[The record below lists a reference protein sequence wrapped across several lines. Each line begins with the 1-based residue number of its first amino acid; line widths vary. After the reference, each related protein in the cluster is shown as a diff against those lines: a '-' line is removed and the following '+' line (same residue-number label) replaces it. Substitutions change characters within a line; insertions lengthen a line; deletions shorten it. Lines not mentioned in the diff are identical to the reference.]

1 MPAVSLSMPRRAPGR
16 IKGVPAAA
24 PRRKRYHGGRR
35 ARGVSLRGIP
45 FKEEYR
51 ADRDDIIG
59 EFIAPCLD
67 ACVRYDRCSEY
78 ISLRSLGS
86 LSRGRRRF
94 ASNGASLRIVCGHR
108 FTAADL
114 SFASKLEALR
124 RSGRK
129 GGGRDAELDALAG
142 AHRVRIKVA
151 VPNSDLV
158 DGAFT
163 EKVGIFTD
171 GAGDAVAFTGGS
183 HHTFDAMVR
192 NFESIDVFTSWDDA
206 SRVDKKVADFE
217 ELWADKTRHI
227 DVYDFE
233 HAERNNMIKFS
244 PEWALEEE

>member
-1 MPAVSLSMPRRAPGR
+1 MA
-16 IKGVPAAA
+16 
-24 PRRKRYHGGRR
+24 
-35 ARGVSLRGIP
+35 LREIG
-45 FKEEYR
+45 FREEYR
-51 ADRDDIIG
+51 SDRDDIIG
-59 EFIAPCLD
+59 EFIVPCLD
-67 ACVRYDRCSEY
+67 SCVRYDRCSEY
-78 ISLRSLGS
+78 VSLRTLGA
-86 LSRGRRRF
+86 LSRERRRF
-94 ASNGASLRIVCGHR
+94 ATNRASLRIVCGHR
-108 FTAADL
+108 FTASDL

-124 RSGRK
+124 RAGRAG
-129 GGGRDAELDALAG
+129 GGGRDAELDALSR

-158 DGAFT
+158 DGSFT

-171 GAGDAVAFTGGS
+171 AEGDVVAFTGGS
-183 HHTFDAMVR
+183 HHTFDAKAR
-192 NFESIDVFTSWDDA
+192 NFESIDVFTSWNDA

>member
-1 MPAVSLSMPRRAPGR
+1 MA
-16 IKGVPAAA
+16 
-24 PRRKRYHGGRR
+24 
-35 ARGVSLRGIP
+35 LRGIT

-78 ISLRSLGS
+78 ISLRSLGA
-86 LSRGRRRF
+86 LSRERRGF
-94 ASNGASLRIVCGHR
+94 ADNGASLRIVCGHR

-114 SFASKLEALR
+114 SFASKLEAMR
-124 RSGRK
+124 RSG
-129 GGGRDAELDALAG
+129 GGRGAGRDAELGALAG
-142 AHRVRIKVA
+142 AHSVRIKVA

-171 GAGDAVAFTGGS
+171 GEGDAVAFTGGS
-183 HHTFDAMVR
+183 HHTFDAKVK
-192 NFESIDVFTSWDDA
+192 NFESIDVFTSWNDA
-206 SRVDKKVADFE
+206 SRVAKKVADFE
-217 ELWADKTRHI
+217 ELWADRTRHI

-233 HAERNNMIKFS
+233 HAERSNMIKYS

>member
-1 MPAVSLSMPRRAPGR
+1 M
-16 IKGVPAAA
+16 
-24 PRRKRYHGGRR
+24 
-35 ARGVSLRGIP
+35 SLRDIA

-78 ISLRSLGS
+78 ISLRSLGA
-86 LSRGRRRF
+86 LSRERRGF
-94 ASNGASLRIVCGHR
+94 ASNKASLRIVCGHR
-108 FTAADL
+108 FTASDL
-114 SFASKLEALR
+114 SFASKLEAMR
-124 RSGRK
+124 RSGGR
-129 GGGRDAELDALAG
+129 GRGGRDADLDALAG

-183 HHTFDAMVR
+183 HHTFDAQVR

-206 SRVDKKVADFE
+206 SRVEKKVADFE

-233 HAERNNMIKFS
+233 HAEKNNMIKFS